1 MSVKYLQLERRY
13 KTNSYDEDVTIHVV
27 SSKHIQEYLNLI
39 RTYYMT
45 GSKYILEHQKRIQ
58 EIVRENLIRWDDF
71 NPFKS
76 RL

>member
-13 KTNSYDEDVTIHVV
+13 KTNAYDEDVTMHVV

-45 GSKYILEHQKRIQ
+45 GSEYILERQKSIT

-76 RL
+76 RI